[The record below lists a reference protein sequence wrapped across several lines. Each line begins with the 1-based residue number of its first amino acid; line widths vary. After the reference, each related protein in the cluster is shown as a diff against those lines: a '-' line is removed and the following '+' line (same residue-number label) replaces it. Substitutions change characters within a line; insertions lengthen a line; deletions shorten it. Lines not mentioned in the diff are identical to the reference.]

1 MPSTCTPGEHA
12 ESLLPRVHMPT
23 IPTLRVTAAVLFA
36 FVAMVQPATAHAES
50 GNGALQL
57 DVDARDIERHIQ
69 QVKLRIPVA
78 PGPLTLVYPRWIPG
92 HHAPTGPINQI
103 AGLVFRANG
112 RVLRWQR
119 DAVDMHA
126 FQLEVPQGAS
136 ELEAE
141 FQYFSPTSKSQG
153 RIATTPDMLA
163 IQWHRVLLYPANR
176 PVSELRIVPTLHV
189 PPRWTSASALATTT
203 VDASAIRYAE
213 TSVETLV
220 DSPVYA
226 GSHLRT
232 IPLDVDRGQP
242 VRLQVMADDARA
254 LDIKPGVLAAHRA
267 LVKQADRVFGPRPF
281 AHYDFL
287 LAVSKQFSG
296 IGLDHQQSSENGL
309 HAGYLLGETPF
320 VDNDLLA
327 HEYVHAWNGKWMRPD
342 PTWTPDYQQPMR
354 NSLLWMY
361 EGQTQYWAFVLA
373 TRSGLYTH
381 DQAMAVLARNAAEVE
396 TRSGRRWRDLE
407 DTGNQGII
415 DFDGSPQAFEDW
427 QRGYDFYTEGSLLWM
442 DVDARL
448 RELSGGRRSLD
459 DFAHAFFAGPAGLR
473 AIKRY
478 GEADIIAT
486 LRSIEPKEDWDRF
499 LNQRV
504 HGHDAA
510 PNAWLA
516 RDGWKLVWKD
526 STNAAVTDSEQNG
539 SYRDFSYSLGLVIGN
554 EGDVQQVRWNSP
566 AWRAGMARDMHVIA
580 VNGRSYDGERLDN
593 TLRDAM
599 RSRQATTLLI
609 RDQDAVRTVA
619 IPYFDGPRQ
628 PHLERI
634 ANTTDA
640 LAALLAPR

>member
-1 MPSTCTPGEHA
+1 MSTSSALRHTV
-12 ESLLPRVHMPT
+12 SL
-23 IPTLRVTAAVLFA
+23 LFA
-36 FVAMVQPATAHAES
+36 FVLVFQPTIARADA
-50 GNGALQL
+50 GPGALRI
-57 DVDARDIERHIQ
+57 DVDARDIERHVQ
-69 QVKLRIPVA
+69 QVKLHIPVT

-103 AGLVFRANG
+103 AGLVFHANG
-112 RVLRWQR
+112 QVVRWHR
-119 DAVDMHA
+119 DPVDMYA
-126 FQLEVPQGAS
+126 FQLEVPAGTS
-136 ELEAE
+136 ELQAE

-163 IQWHRVLLYPANR
+163 IQWHRLLLYPAGK
-176 PVSELRIVPTLHV
+176 PVADQRIESTLHL
-189 PPRWTSASALATTT
+189 PQGWQSASSLSTTT
-203 VDASAIRYAE
+203 RNADAIRYDE

-226 GSHLRT
+226 GAHLRT
-232 IPLDVDRGQP
+232 IPLAAGAQP
-242 VRLQVMADDARA
+242 VSLDVMADNARA
-254 LDIKPGVLAAHRA
+254 LDITPKVLAAHRA
-267 LVKQADRVFGPRPF
+267 LVTQADRVFGQRPF

-296 IGLDHQQSSENGL
+296 IGLEHLQSSENGL

-327 HEYVHAWNGKWMRPD
+327 HEYVHAWNGKWMRPE

-373 TRSGLYTH
+373 ARSGLYTRE
-381 DQAMAVLARNAAEVE
+381 QAMAVLARNVAEVE

-459 DFAHAFFAGPAGLR
+459 DFARAFFAGPAGPR
-473 AIKRY
+473 TIKRY
-478 GEADIIAT
+478 VEADIIAT
-486 LRSIEPKEDWDRF
+486 LRSIEPKEDWNRF
-499 LNQRV
+499 LDQRL
-504 HGHDAA
+504 HDHDAA

-516 RDGWKLVWKD
+516 RNGWKLVWKD
-526 STNAAVTDSEQNG
+526 TANAAVADSEQSG

-554 EGDVQQVRWNSP
+554 EGDIQQVRWNSP
-566 AWRAGMARDMHVIA
+566 AWRAGMARDLRVIA
-580 VNGRSYDGERLDN
+580 VNGRTYDGERLDN
-593 TLRDAM
+593 ALRDAM
-599 RSRQATTLLI
+599 HSRQPTTLLV
-609 RDQDAVRTVA
+609 RDRDAVRSIV

-634 ANTTDA
+634 ANTPDS

>member
-1 MPSTCTPGEHA
+1 
-12 ESLLPRVHMPT
+12 MPT
-23 IPTLRVTAAVLFA
+23 HPALRTTAAFLFT
-36 FVAMVQPATAHAES
+36 FVAMFQPATARAQA
-50 GNGALQL
+50 GTGPLRL

-69 QVKLRIPVA
+69 QVKLRIPVT
-78 PGPLTLVYPRWIPG
+78 PGPLTLAYPRWIPG

-112 RVLRWQR
+112 QVLRWRR
-119 DAVDMHA
+119 DPVDMYA
-126 FQLEVPQGAS
+126 FQLDVPAGAS

-163 IQWHRVLLYPANR
+163 IQWHRLLLYPAGK
-176 PVSELRIVPTLHV
+176 PVSDLRIEPTLHL
-189 PPRWTSASALATTT
+189 PPGWQSASSLSAATRGA
-203 VDASAIRYAE
+203 DAIRYGE

-226 GSHLRT
+226 GAHLRA
-232 IPLDVDRGQP
+232 IPLAGGPQP
-242 VRLQVMADDARA
+242 VSLDVMADDARA
-254 LDIKPGVLAAHRA
+254 LDVAPGVLAAHRA
-267 LVKQADRVFGPRPF
+267 LVTQADRVFGPRPF

-296 IGLDHQQSSENGL
+296 IGLEHQQSSENGL
-309 HAGYLLGETPF
+309 HAGYLLGEAPF

-327 HEYVHAWNGKWMRPD
+327 HEYVHAWNGKWMRPE

-373 TRSGLYTH
+373 ARSGLYTR

-396 TRSGRRWRDLE
+396 TRSGRQWRDLE

-442 DVDARL
+442 EVDARL

-459 DFAHAFFAGPAGLR
+459 DFARAFFAGPAGLR
-473 AIKRY
+473 PIKRY

-486 LRSIEPKEDWDRF
+486 LRSIEPKEDWSRF
-499 LNQRV
+499 LDQRL

-516 RDGWKLVWKD
+516 RNGWKLAWKD
-526 STNAAVTDSEQNG
+526 SANAAVADGEQSG
-539 SYRDFSYSLGLVIGN
+539 GYRDFSYSLGLVVGN
-554 EGDVQQVRWNSP
+554 EGEVQQVRWNSP
-566 AWRAGMARDMHVIA
+566 AWRAGIARDMRVIA
-580 VNGRSYDGERLDN
+580 VNGRSYDSERLDN

-599 RSRQATTLLI
+599 RTRQATILLV
-609 RDQDAVRTVA
+609 RDQDAVRSVVV
-619 IPYFDGPRQ
+619 PYFDGPRQ

-634 ANTTDA
+634 PNTTDA

>member
-1 MPSTCTPGEHA
+1 M
-12 ESLLPRVHMPT
+12 T
-23 IPTLRVTAAVLFA
+23 IFPVLRITAALSFA
-36 FVAMVQPATAHAES
+36 FVAMFQSAAVRAEA
-50 GNGALQL
+50 GNGTLRL

-69 QVKLRIPVA
+69 QVKLRIPVT

-92 HHAPTGPINQI
+92 HHAPTGPLNQI

-112 RVLRWQR
+112 RVLRWRR
-119 DAVDMHA
+119 DPVDMYA
-126 FQLEVPQGAS
+126 FQLEIPADVS

-163 IQWHRVLLYPANR
+163 IQWHRLLLYPAGK
-176 PVSELRIVPTLHV
+176 PVADQRIEATLHL
-189 PPRWTSASALATTT
+189 PSNWQSASSLDTISRSA
-203 VDASAIRYAE
+203 DAIRYGW

-226 GSHLRT
+226 GAHLRT
-232 IPLDVDRGQP
+232 IALAQGPQP
-242 VRLQVMADDARA
+242 VALDVMADDAGA
-254 LDIKPGVLAAHRA
+254 LDITPGVLAAHRA
-267 LVKQADRVFGPRPF
+267 LVAQADRVFGPRPF

-296 IGLDHQQSSENGL
+296 IGLEHQQSSENGM

-327 HEYVHAWNGKWMRPD
+327 HEYVHAWNGKWMRPQ

-373 TRSGLYTH
+373 ARSGLYTR
-381 DQAMAVLARNAAEVE
+381 DQALAVLARNAAEVE
-396 TRSGRRWRDLE
+396 TRSGRHWRDLE

-442 DVDARL
+442 DVDARM

-459 DFAHAFFAGPAGLR
+459 DFARAFFAGPAGPR
-473 AIKRY
+473 ATKRY

-486 LRSIEPKEDWDRF
+486 LRSIEPKEDWARF
-499 LNQRV
+499 LDQRL
-504 HGHDAA
+504 HGHEAA
-510 PNAWLA
+510 PNGWLA
-516 RDGWKLVWKD
+516 RNGWKLAWKD
-526 STNAAVTDSEQNG
+526 AANAAVADSEQSG
-539 SYRDFSYSLGLVIGN
+539 SHRDFSYSLGLVIGN
-554 EGDVQQVRWNSP
+554 EGDVRQVRWNSP
-566 AWRAGMARDMHVIA
+566 AWRAGMARDMRVIA

-593 TLRDAM
+593 ALRDAM
-599 RSRQATTLLI
+599 RSHQPTTLLI
-609 RDQDAVRTVA
+609 RDQDAVRSVV

-634 ANTTDA
+634 PDTTDS

>member
-1 MPSTCTPGEHA
+1 
-12 ESLLPRVHMPT
+12 MPT
-23 IPTLRVTAAVLFA
+23 FSALRTTTVLVFA
-36 FVAMVQPATAHAES
+36 FAAMFQPATARADA
-50 GNGALQL
+50 GNGALRL

-69 QVKLRIPVA
+69 RVKLRIPVT

-103 AGLVFRANG
+103 AGLAFRANG
-112 RVLRWQR
+112 QVLRWRR
-119 DAVDMHA
+119 DPVDMYA
-126 FQLEVPQGAS
+126 FQLEVPAGAS

-163 IQWHRVLLYPANR
+163 IQWHRLLLYPAGK
-176 PVSELRIVPTLHV
+176 PVADQRIEATLHL
-189 PPRWTSASALATTT
+189 PQGWQSASSLA
-203 VDASAIRYAE
+203 VAARNADAIGYGE

-226 GSHLRT
+226 GAHLRT
-232 IPLDVDRGQP
+232 IALAEGAQP
-242 VRLQVMADDARA
+242 VTLDVMADDARA
-254 LDIKPGVLAAHRA
+254 LDIAPEVLAAHRA
-267 LVKQADRVFGPRPF
+267 LVTQADRVFGPRPF

-296 IGLDHQQSSENGL
+296 IGLEHQQSSENGL
-309 HAGYLLGETPF
+309 HAGYLLGEPPF

-327 HEYVHAWNGKWMRPD
+327 HEYVHAWNGKWMRPE

-373 TRSGLYTH
+373 ARSGLYTRE
-381 DQAMAVLARNAAEVE
+381 QAMAVLARNAAEVE

-459 DFAHAFFAGPAGLR
+459 DFARTFFAGPAGPR

-478 GEADIIAT
+478 GEADIVAT
-486 LRSIEPKEDWDRF
+486 LRAIEPKEDWPRF
-499 LNQRV
+499 LDQRL

-510 PNAWLA
+510 PDAWLA
-516 RDGWKLVWKD
+516 RSGWKLAWKD
-526 STNAAVTDSEQNG
+526 AANAAVADGEQSG
-539 SYRDFSYSLGLVIGN
+539 GYRDFSYSLGLAIGN
-554 EGDVQQVRWNSP
+554 EGEVQQVRWNSP
-566 AWRAGMARDMHVIA
+566 AWRAGMARDMRVIA
-580 VNGRSYDGERLDN
+580 VNGRAYDGERLDN
-593 TLRDAM
+593 ALRDAM
-599 RSRQATTLLI
+599 QSRQPTTLLI
-609 RDQDAVRTVA
+609 RDQDVVRSIA

-634 ANTTDA
+634 ANTADS